1 MNPMSDP
8 EGILQTLSLDTYHT
22 FIRDYQYPTNLPYT
36 QRIKKLPIDAAEWES
51 YFDES
56 GQILKSRNYVASQIL
71 EKGLDLSVRSEAWK
85 FLTGYYPWKSS
96 YDERLT
102 TDSMRRKSY
111 ESLCTMYS
119 KIEPLL
125 ETEHRDFT
133 EVQNVIQ
140 SDVQRLYI
148 KDAQGNPLVDKKQ
161 LEKILL
167 LNYVCNVNAEYQQGF
182 HEMLLL
188 FRLLVEEEHEIYW
201 LFQFF
206 LQKTENS
213 CIINV
218 GVQKNLVMLNALIT
232 FMDPTFAKHLE
243 SKGQVVSSLFPWFCL
258 FFQRVF
264 KSFEDVWRLWEVFL
278 TGHPCRNFQVIIAY
292 TMLQMVRDQIL
303 REDMEGDDILML
315 CHSIVDLDADDLI
328 ARACNIY
335 ELFLKH
341 EGKVPEDLKEFFSQ
355 PSR

>member
-1 MNPMSDP
+1 PNILSPHGQKEISASTRNSQPLDCAVRASPIGHCTTLWGSTMEARNSDP
-8 EGILQTLSLDTYHT
+8 CATHIPEPGLKKVRCFSEFSHLPHWLLSLV
-22 FIRDYQYPTNLPYT
+22 I
-36 QRIKKLPIDAAEWES
+36 
-51 YFDES
+51 S
-56 GQILKSRNYVASQIL
+56 GSLL
-71 EKGLDLSVRSEAWK
+71 LC
-85 FLTGYYPWKSS
+85 
-96 YDERLT
+96 
-102 TDSMRRKSY
+102 RKSY
-111 ESLCTMYS
+111 ESLCNMYT

-133 EVQNVIQ
+133 EVQNFIQ

-148 KDAQGNPLVDKKQ
+148 KDAQGNSLVDKKQ

-167 LNYVCNVNAEYQQGF
+167 LNYVCNLNAEYQQGF

-188 FRLLVEEEHEIYW
+188 FRLLVEKEHEIYW

-218 GVQKNLVMLNALIT
+218 GVQKNLVILKALIA
-232 FMDPTFAKHLE
+232 FMDPIFAKHLE
-243 SKGQVVSSLFPWFCL
+243 SKGEVVLSLFPWFCL

-264 KSFEDVWRLWEVFL
+264 KSFEDVWRMWEVFL
-278 TGHPCRNFQVIIAY
+278 TGHPCKNFQVIIAY
-292 TMLQMVRDQIL
+292 TMLQM
-303 REDMEGDDILML
+303 LMLSSVFFNQL

-341 EGKVPEDLKEFFSQ
+341 EDKVKNSTVVPCNGDLEGMILMISHAR
-355 PSR
+355 SVNL

>member
-1 MNPMSDP
+1 
-8 EGILQTLSLDTYHT
+8 THT
-22 FIRDYQYPTNLPYT
+22 GNRLP
-36 QRIKKLPIDAAEWES
+36 L
-51 YFDES
+51 F
-56 GQILKSRNYVASQIL
+56 L
-71 EKGLDLSVRSEAWK
+71 
-85 FLTGYYPWKSS
+85 FLTAARLWRLQRQHPTPRWHGPIPALDAGPSFKSS
-96 YDERLT
+96 A
-102 TDSMRRKSY
+102 DSLQPDPPFFFS
-111 ESLCTMYS
+111 
-119 KIEPLL
+119 
-125 ETEHRDFT
+125 TE
-133 EVQNVIQ
+133 

-167 LNYVCNVNAEYQQGF
+167 LNYVCNLNAEYQQGF

-188 FRLLVEEEHEIYW
+188 FRLLVEKEHEIYW

-218 GVQKNLVMLNALIT
+218 GVQKNLVILKALIA
-232 FMDPTFAKHLE
+232 FMDPIFAKHL
-243 SKGQVVSSLFPWFCL
+243 GQVVSSLFPWFCL

-264 KSFEDVWRLWEVFL
+264 KSFEDVWRMWEVFL
-278 TGHPCRNFQVIIAY
+278 TGHPCKNFQVIIAY

-303 REDMEGDDILML
+303 REDLEEEEILML

-328 ARACNIY
+328 TRACNIY

-341 EGKVPEDLKEFFSQ
+341 EDKVKNSTIVPCSRDLEGMILMISHA
-355 PSR
+355 RRVNL

>member
-1 MNPMSDP
+1 MKERMESERFKSPTSS
-8 EGILQTLSLDTYHT
+8 EEELKGFSASVSTLLG
-22 FIRDYQYPTNLPYT
+22 
-36 QRIKKLPIDAAEWES
+36 IKKLPIDAAEWES

-56 GQILKSRNYVASQIL
+56 GQILKSRNYMASQIL
-71 EKGLDLSVRSEAWK
+71 ERGLDLSVRSEAWK

-111 ESLCTMYS
+111 ESLCNMYT

-218 GVQKNLVMLNALIT
+218 GVQKNLLMLKALVA
-232 FMDPTFAKHLE
+232 FMDPIFAKHL
-243 SKGQVVSSLFPWFCL
+243 GRF
-258 FFQRVF
+258 
-264 KSFEDVWRLWEVFL
+264 
-278 TGHPCRNFQVIIAY
+278 
-292 TMLQMVRDQIL
+292 
-303 REDMEGDDILML
+303 
-315 CHSIVDLDADDLI
+315 
-328 ARACNIY
+328 
-335 ELFLKH
+335 
-341 EGKVPEDLKEFFSQ
+341 
-355 PSR
+355 

>member
-1 MNPMSDP
+1 M
-8 EGILQTLSLDTYHT
+8 
-22 FIRDYQYPTNLPYT
+22 
-36 QRIKKLPIDAAEWES
+36 PIDAAEWES

-56 GQILKSRNYVASQIL
+56 GQILKSRNYMASQIL
-71 EKGLDLSVRSEAWK
+71 ERGLDLSVRSEAWK

-111 ESLCTMYS
+111 ESLCNMYT

-206 LQKTENS
+206 LQKTVSWSLFAIAAIENS

-218 GVQKNLVMLNALIT
+218 GVQKNLLMLKALVA
-232 FMDPTFAKHLE
+232 FMDPIFAKHLE

-278 TGHPCRNFQVIIAY
+278 TGHPCRNFQVIVAY

-303 REDMEGDDILML
+303 REDLEGDDILML

-328 ARACNIY
+328 TKACNIY

-341 EGKVPEDLKEFFSQ
+341 EDKVKNPVIVPRSMDLEGMILMTKHVPEDLKEFFSQ
-355 PSR
+355 P